1 MLLEVKIHAH
11 INIMIP
17 KRQEQDFGNFTKI
30 SNMILGYDQS
40 VDPQS
45 RQENMLIQILIWSYI
60 AALGVSLYIIVFV
73 KNVYYCTYS
82 LKLLVTSV
90 LQ

>member
-1 MLLEVKIHAH
+1 
-11 INIMIP
+11 MIP

-40 VDPQS
+40 VDLHWQS